1 MGRDADEVEAAG
13 AGPGV
18 MGFEPGLGGAA
29 EAFFL
34 RWREG
39 FEGALQAAGGACLHF
54 HEDDSVPLFGH
65 DVQFELTGAPVAVE
79 YGPAEAAKMEGGR
92 LLAFSPGAGS
102 GCGGRFSVLKL
113 GRMLPGGQLLQKTQ
127 HSQPCSC
134 FLGGRTPLKSRR
146 CRGQGPNLARASL
159 CSLVP

>member
-13 AGPGV
+13 AAPCV
-18 MGFEPGLGGAA
+18 VGFEPCLCGAA
-29 EAFFL
+29 EAFL
-34 RWREG
+34 LGGGKRLERALHSAC
-39 FEGALQAAGGACLHF
+39 GARLHF
-54 HEDDSVPLFGH
+54 DENKGFPVFGY
-65 DVQFELTGAPVAVE
+65 DIQLELAGAPVAVE